1 MSFRAAVTTSDGAH
15 VDLHFG
21 QATRFFIIDVEED
34 GSYTPVEWRDAPER
48 HRDAEGCHGWFDEVA
63 KLIPDVDYVL
73 TEKIGP
79 KPHRSLSAAGIT
91 PLEAPEDL
99 DEALAGLAKYRN
111 RTRPRG

>member
-73 TEKIGP
+73 TARIGP
-79 KPHRSLSAAGIT
+79 KPHRSLSAADRLHDLAHLLHERGAAGK
-91 PLEAPEDL
+91 LGRLAP
-99 DEALAGLAKYRN
+99 
-111 RTRPRG
+111 